1 MHNCI
6 KAINWT
12 QTAWHL
18 VVVATDASFHSAGE
32 GRLAGIFTPNDGL
45 CHLDSN
51 GAGGRYT
58 YATEQDYPSVSQIRK
73 VLHDNRISPIFAV
86 TSDWKYLYKNLTQA
100 LIPVTSF
107 VGILANDSSNI
118 PSLIISGYEE
128 IASQIFLTAVTE
140 DNIKAEVEIISC
152 GDNDTDAEV
161 ISSRQGCKGVEEGE
175 MALFSVSI
183 ELADC
188 STSEPFNLTLNA
200 GAYGQTVVTV
210 RPICSCSCEEQ
221 AVYNASEC
229 NGHGT
234 LECGACICYS
244 SWTGT
249 HCQCNT
255 ESLPTSACK
264 LGGSNDEPDCSGNGQ
279 CVCDTCEC
287 DVRANGKPL
296 WFGQYCQCR
305 QQNCPVDI
313 TGAECGGPERG
324 ECVCDSNCIC
334 KCHCNGGWRSDKDN
348 SACECVPPSDSN
360 CDNGGTECSGN
371 GNCSCSG
378 ECECDGGYF
387 GTYCETCIDCPDICA
402 DNNIEECVACEKAET
417 NCKVDCSFNIT
428 ILSSKQEDDYQIRYN
443 GTAYTNRCK
452 IIKLY

>member
-1 MHNCI
+1 VGRCGPFSILDGDNCENLYPTVQRTAPI
-6 KAINWT
+6 FKKDDDFSTFNQIRPQEVEVTLRIGQSETFNVSVLRAPNYPVDLYYLMDVSSSMSDDLRQLKKLAANLTQTIGQLTNKFRVGFGKFIDKEILPFVDTYGPRLEDPCGNGCEPAFSFINSLPLNSNETVFVTGIDNETTSGNLDFPEGLFDALMQTAVCIDAINWT

-188 STSEPFNLTLNA
+188 STSEPF
-200 GAYGQTVVTV
+200 
-210 RPICSCSCEEQ
+210 
-221 AVYNASEC
+221 
-229 NGHGT
+229 
-234 LECGACICYS
+234 
-244 SWTGT
+244 
-249 HCQCNT
+249 
-255 ESLPTSACK
+255 K
-264 LGGSNDEPDCSGNGQ
+264 
-279 CVCDTCEC
+279 
-287 DVRANGKPL
+287 
-296 WFGQYCQCR
+296 
-305 QQNCPVDI
+305 
-313 TGAECGGPERG
+313 
-324 ECVCDSNCIC
+324 
-334 KCHCNGGWRSDKDN
+334 
-348 SACECVPPSDSN
+348 
-360 CDNGGTECSGN
+360 
-371 GNCSCSG
+371 
-378 ECECDGGYF
+378 
-387 GTYCETCIDCPDICA
+387 
-402 DNNIEECVACEKAET
+402 
-417 NCKVDCSFNIT
+417 
-428 ILSSKQEDDYQIRYN
+428 
-443 GTAYTNRCK
+443 
-452 IIKLY
+452 